1 MIDYS
6 NIRKGNHCIIWTRV
20 SSKYQEDNG
29 GSLDTQKEL
38 CEEYAKT
45 HNLAVTKYFGGQH
58 ESAKTPGKLVTEMT
72 AYVKKHTEVA
82 TVLISEFDRFSR
94 IVWQA
99 TKMLEDM
106 RTLGIIVIAVK
117 YGTGT
122 RTKEGMMMAQQMLS
136 MAQWD
141 NQNRTDK
148 FVGGRQGCLR
158 SGAWCEKAPLGYR
171 KEGKSRNTWC
181 YLNDEGKLLKKAF
194 KWKLGGMSNAEIL
207 SKLSMMG
214 LEISKQELHKIL
226 VNPFYAGKITHK
238 LINYEMVDGQ
248 IEPAVSYPN
257 FLRVQEILS
266 GKTGK
271 YTHKK
276 HSEECPLVKYV
287 LCGEDETPFTAYSR
301 RKNDRVYYYY
311 KCNKIGC
318 KTNVSATEMH
328 NKYEDL
334 LPGYDLSKNMLMNF
348 SDLLKESFE
357 CVSKG
362 QEESRSLYKKQLS
375 QLEKNIKT
383 VKTRHAIGEVSN
395 EDYSEIMKDFNE
407 RRDEILLNL
416 ESVGN
421 NLSNF
426 EKVIPLIIA
435 KASDLRSLW
444 RDGNY
449 ETKRKIEYLVYPNG
463 IIWDK
468 KNRSY
473 RTENRNSV
481 FDLLDGF
488 SAGYGNKK
496 RTASNE
502 TVPLCG

>member
-1 MIDYS
+1 
-6 NIRKGNHCIIWTRV
+6 
-20 SSKYQEDNG
+20 
-29 GSLDTQKEL
+29 
-38 CEEYAKT
+38 
-45 HNLAVTKYFGGQH
+45 
-58 ESAKTPGKLVTEMT
+58 
-72 AYVKKHTEVA
+72 
-82 TVLISEFDRFSR
+82 
-94 IVWQA
+94 
-99 TKMLEDM
+99 
-106 RTLGIIVIAVK
+106 
-117 YGTGT
+117 
-122 RTKEGMMMAQQMLS
+122 
-136 MAQWD
+136 
-141 NQNRTDK
+141 
-148 FVGGRQGCLR
+148 
-158 SGAWCEKAPLGYR
+158 
-171 KEGKSRNTWC
+171 
-181 YLNDEGKLLKKAF
+181 
-194 KWKLGGMSNAEIL
+194 MSNSEIL

-248 IEPAVSYPN
+248 IEPAVSYSN

-271 YTHKK
+271 YTHRKQNDN
-276 HSEECPLVKYV
+276 CPLVKYV
-287 LCGEDETPFTAYSR
+287 LCGDDGTPFTAYKR

-311 KCNKIGC
+311 KCNKVGC
-318 KTNVSATEMH
+318 KTNVSANEMH
-328 NKYEDL
+328 GKYEDI

-357 CVSKG
+357 CVSKE
-362 QEESRSLYKKQLS
+362 QEESRSQYKKQLS

-395 EDYSEIMKDFNE
+395 EDYAEIMKDFNE

-416 ESVGN
+416 EKVGN

-426 EKVIPLIIA
+426 EKVIPLIIS

-463 IIWDK
+463 IFWDK

-481 FDLLDGF
+481 FDLLDGY
-488 SAGYGNKK
+488 SVGYGNEK
-496 RTASNE
+496 RTASDE
-502 TVPLCG
+502 AVPLCG